1 MKKGTE
7 TIQLEY
13 KRVFEAGVEKSCQ
26 IEIEII

>member
-7 TIQLEY
+7 IIQLEY
-13 KRVFEAGVEKSCQ
+13 RRVFEKGVEKRCQ